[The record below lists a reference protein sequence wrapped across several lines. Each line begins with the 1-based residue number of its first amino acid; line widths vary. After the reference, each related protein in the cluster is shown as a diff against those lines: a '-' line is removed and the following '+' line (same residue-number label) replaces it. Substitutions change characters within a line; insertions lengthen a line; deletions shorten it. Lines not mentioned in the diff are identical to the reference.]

1 MMGFRTAKSTIIPA
15 VFDLAPNRQI
25 TANWQIRRHEAG
37 RGDSRNL
44 ETQNP
49 PWKAGRCPA
58 KPGKLTDVA
67 VVIFPENLNRCK
79 RLFAP
84 RSRFA

>member
-15 VFDLAPNRQI
+15 VFNLAPNRQI
-25 TANWQIRRHEAG
+25 TANWQIRRHVAG
-37 RGDSRNL
+37 RGEIAHL

-58 KPGKLTDVA
+58 KPGKLTDLT

-79 RLFAP
+79 RIFAP

>member
-1 MMGFRTAKSTIIPA
+1 MMGLSNGKKHNNTG

-25 TANWQIRRHEAG
+25 TANWQIRRHRAG
-37 RGDSRNL
+37 RGEIAHL

-58 KPGKLTDVA
+58 KPG
-67 VVIFPENLNRCK
+67 
-79 RLFAP
+79 RLLI
-84 RSRFA
+84 